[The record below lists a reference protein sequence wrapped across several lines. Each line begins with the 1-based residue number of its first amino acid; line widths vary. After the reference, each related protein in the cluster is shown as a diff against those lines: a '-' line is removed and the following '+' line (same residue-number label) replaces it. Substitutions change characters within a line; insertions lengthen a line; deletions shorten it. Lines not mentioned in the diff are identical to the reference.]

1 MYIIL
6 HETADVAPEPG
17 SKLFE
22 ACEARGVRF
31 SRWMLAVHF
40 ARARRERC
48 LTSNGC
54 GHRTLWIDRYA
65 AQ

>member
-1 MYIIL
+1 MEGAWLMYIIL

-40 ARARRERC
+40 AARGG
-48 LTSNGC
+48 NV
-54 GHRTLWIDRYA
+54 A
-65 AQ
+65 